1 MYPRSQ
7 KLPQELH
14 NSQQLLQSIV
24 DHTNA
29 CIFVKEFRQ
38 TNGTYLLINQQ
49 FETLFNISRE
59 EIRGQTDYD
68 IFPPEAAEA
77 FRQIDLQ
84 VLASGKLIE
93 LEELVPQAD
102 GIHTYIS
109 LKFPLLNG
117 EGKPYAV
124 CGIARDI
131 TDRKQAELALQQA
144 KEELEIRVVERT
156 AKLQQTVT
164 RLQQEIREREKAE
177 ARLRQLFEKS
187 ADAILIFDGGV
198 FTDCNQ
204 AAVEMMRCA
213 NKEQLLSLHPSEISP
228 LTQPD
233 GRGSFEKANE
243 LIETAL
249 QKGSHRFEWV
259 HRRMDGEDFW
269 VEVLLTAIAVDG
281 RQILHAVLRE
291 IGDRKAALAEL
302 QHSYNLLQSVIES
315 TPDVVFVK
323 DIEGRYVMINSA
335 FADFFGKSIKEMN
348 NKKDAEIFGKKTALK
363 MRENDLKIMNTGLS
377 ETIEEILDYKDK
389 IKTYLTTKSPWRDGE
404 GNIIGLIGMA
414 RDISDRIAAEAA
426 LAASEA
432 KFRSI
437 VENATDLIFSFTTD
451 GLFTYLAPNFTDI
464 LGYDIQ
470 EFLGQSFARL
480 IHPDDL
486 PRCYAFLDRIV
497 ATGQKQAGLEFRAL
511 RKDGSCC
518 SMIANTSPIKD
529 TDGNVVGFQGI
540 VGDISEQQAARS
552 FRKIAEKEQQR
563 LVAILEATTD
573 FVGVADAN
581 GYHTYIN
588 QAGRKM
594 VGLELDEDI
603 STINCMS
610 LIAPR
615 AIEATEKA
623 MSIALQEGT
632 WSGENVLLHR
642 NGQEI
647 PVSQVIM
654 VHKSETGEVEFLSTI
669 IRDIRERKQVEAEL
683 QQTQKFLQSV
693 LNTLPVGVVAKEA
706 EELRFVLWN
715 PAAEEVLGLTAEQA
729 LGKND
734 YDFFPKEQADFFTSI
749 DREVLQSKKILDIP
763 EETIRSGTGE
773 SRILHTK
780 KTAILDAEGNPQ
792 YLLAITEDITER
804 KQAEAALRE
813 SEGQLRQ
820 QAFELEQTLREL
832 QRTQAQLVQSE
843 KMSGLGQ
850 LVAGVAHEI
859 NNPTSFIYGNL
870 THADEYIQDL
880 ISLVELYQKHYANPH
895 PEIIEWSKAI
905 ELEFLLDD
913 LPKLF
918 KSMKFGADRIQKIVL
933 SLRNFSRMDEAEM
946 KAVNIHDGIDSTLM
960 ILSHRIKAQP
970 NRLAIEIIKEYGN
983 LPLVECYAGQLNQ
996 VFMNI
1001 LSNAIDAL
1009 LEGNT
1014 SWHSQAEPGNEGD
1027 EQENTNY
1034 QLPIPDYQLPTIRIR
1049 TYLDNNWVVIRIADN
1064 GSGMTE
1070 TVQKRIFDP
1079 FFTTKP
1085 VGQGT
1090 GMGLSISYQIITSR
1104 HQGSLQCFSSPGKGA
1119 EFEIKIPLKAC

>member
-24 DHTNA
+24 DNTNA

-84 VLASGKLIE
+84 VFASGKLIE

-348 NKKDAEIFGKKTALK
+348 NKKDAEIFGKK
-363 MRENDLKIMNTGLS
+363 
-377 ETIEEILDYKDK
+377 
-389 IKTYLTTKSPWRDGE
+389 
-404 GNIIGLIGMA
+404 
-414 RDISDRIAAEAA
+414 
-426 LAASEA
+426 
-432 KFRSI
+432 
-437 VENATDLIFSFTTD
+437 
-451 GLFTYLAPNFTDI
+451 
-464 LGYDIQ
+464 
-470 EFLGQSFARL
+470 
-480 IHPDDL
+480 
-486 PRCYAFLDRIV
+486 
-497 ATGQKQAGLEFRAL
+497 
-511 RKDGSCC
+511 
-518 SMIANTSPIKD
+518 
-529 TDGNVVGFQGI
+529 
-540 VGDISEQQAARS
+540 
-552 FRKIAEKEQQR
+552 QR
-563 LVAILEATTD
+563 L
-573 FVGVADAN
+573 
-581 GYHTYIN
+581 
-588 QAGRKM
+588 K
-594 VGLELDEDI
+594 
-603 STINCMS
+603 
-610 LIAPR
+610 
-615 AIEATEKA
+615 
-623 MSIALQEGT
+623 
-632 WSGENVLLHR
+632 
-642 NGQEI
+642 
-647 PVSQVIM
+647 
-654 VHKSETGEVEFLSTI
+654 
-669 IRDIRERKQVEAEL
+669 
-683 QQTQKFLQSV
+683 
-693 LNTLPVGVVAKEA
+693 
-706 EELRFVLWN
+706 
-715 PAAEEVLGLTAEQA
+715 
-729 LGKND
+729 
-734 YDFFPKEQADFFTSI
+734 
-749 DREVLQSKKILDIP
+749 
-763 EETIRSGTGE
+763 
-773 SRILHTK
+773 
-780 KTAILDAEGNPQ
+780 
-792 YLLAITEDITER
+792 
-804 KQAEAALRE
+804 
-813 SEGQLRQ
+813 
-820 QAFELEQTLREL
+820 
-832 QRTQAQLVQSE
+832 
-843 KMSGLGQ
+843 
-850 LVAGVAHEI
+850 
-859 NNPTSFIYGNL
+859 
-870 THADEYIQDL
+870 
-880 ISLVELYQKHYANPH
+880 
-895 PEIIEWSKAI
+895 
-905 ELEFLLDD
+905 
-913 LPKLF
+913 
-918 KSMKFGADRIQKIVL
+918 
-933 SLRNFSRMDEAEM
+933 
-946 KAVNIHDGIDSTLM
+946 
-960 ILSHRIKAQP
+960 
-970 NRLAIEIIKEYGN
+970 
-983 LPLVECYAGQLNQ
+983 
-996 VFMNI
+996 
-1001 LSNAIDAL
+1001 
-1009 LEGNT
+1009 
-1014 SWHSQAEPGNEGD
+1014 
-1027 EQENTNY
+1027 
-1034 QLPIPDYQLPTIRIR
+1034 
-1049 TYLDNNWVVIRIADN
+1049 
-1064 GSGMTE
+1064 
-1070 TVQKRIFDP
+1070 
-1079 FFTTKP
+1079 
-1085 VGQGT
+1085 
-1090 GMGLSISYQIITSR
+1090 
-1104 HQGSLQCFSSPGKGA
+1104 
-1119 EFEIKIPLKAC
+1119 